1 MAFVFRAERNINMS
15 NNSRNEYNNYNNEN
29 QLNSNILS
37 EVKSQENI
45 LKDLNLINNRYNIID
60 SPSPP
65 FLIGEERIKSKKE
78 ENSPGPGT
86 YNISKGYYNK
96 HRQFSS
102 RQENS
107 KPEEYEIFDLPLL
120 RMKEVINDNPGPGQ
134 YYPSEKDLFG
144 GKFKNKN
151 KIIANRNN
159 NSSVNNIYLT
169 ENNQKKQENNFHY
182 KSIDVEKD
190 INNLVHIFSSKRR
203 KKLDSKNLKI
213 NEKTVNKKNMNE
225 FEKSENFS
233 MKNIKSPLN
242 IQTSENEKK
251 NNNNRVLNNNNSKIS
266 GLTLDTERTSI
277 NTSKFSYSQ
286 IRNKSSKLL
295 QNLKSQ
301 FKTNQDSTYLYNQ
314 IATEQSIKNNTL
326 SPILLKYDKSRIYK
340 NEQNHERL
348 LLSREQNKNYFMNNM
363 TEFDKLL
370 NSEYFSH
377 SPGPGYYDPIDSQ
390 NQKYFKQKNILNHF
404 NRFRGKK
411 VTSLVKIKNIKNS
424 SPDPG
429 QFTINNDI
437 TQNEIKNKNNVDKKI
452 RDILFDVKKI
462 AKLRLLREKEASI
475 RNEKLKNLKENLSMK
490 QNYENNSKEIFEE
503 EPIEYRK
510 MHSPKELLFNFGSND
525 KRFHDKKKTFQNLA
539 QVNTI

>member
-1 MAFVFRAERNINMS
+1 
-15 NNSRNEYNNYNNEN
+15 
-29 QLNSNILS
+29 
-37 EVKSQENI
+37 
-45 LKDLNLINNRYNIID
+45 
-60 SPSPP
+60 
-65 FLIGEERIKSKKE
+65 
-78 ENSPGPGT
+78 
-86 YNISKGYYNK
+86 
-96 HRQFSS
+96 
-102 RQENS
+102 
-107 KPEEYEIFDLPLL
+107 
-120 RMKEVINDNPGPGQ
+120 
-134 YYPSEKDLFG
+134 
-144 GKFKNKN
+144 
-151 KIIANRNN
+151 
-159 NSSVNNIYLT
+159 
-169 ENNQKKQENNFHY
+169 
-182 KSIDVEKD
+182 
-190 INNLVHIFSSKRR
+190 
-203 KKLDSKNLKI
+203 
-213 NEKTVNKKNMNE
+213 
-225 FEKSENFS
+225 
-233 MKNIKSPLN
+233 
-242 IQTSENEKK
+242 
-251 NNNNRVLNNNNSKIS
+251 
-266 GLTLDTERTSI
+266 
-277 NTSKFSYSQ
+277 
-286 IRNKSSKLL
+286 
-295 QNLKSQ
+295 
-301 FKTNQDSTYLYNQ
+301 
-314 IATEQSIKNNTL
+314 
-326 SPILLKYDKSRIYK
+326 
-340 NEQNHERL
+340 
-348 LLSREQNKNYFMNNM
+348 MNNM

-510 MHSPKELLFNFGSND
+510 IHSPKELLFNFGSND